1 MQSALRKASH
11 LASVQQLGSQWAAGW
26 AAQQS
31 SGFSSLVLGSWWRNG
46 ATESAVPAAALGWQ
60 RLAGLLPSSLAD
72 SQLLAAPKKKVS
84 PHRRGNRNATK
95 YIRFVPVVAQCSKCQ
110 RVFQQQSV
118 PSKCDEDDCPA
129 FNLRARPEESTA

>member
-1 MQSALRKASH
+1 MQSALRRAP
-11 LASVQQLGSQWAAGW
+11 QLLGAQGTGGW

-31 SGFSSLVLGSWWRNG
+31 SGFASLTLGSWWRG
-46 ATESAVPAAALGWQ
+46 ATSGAAAPAAALGWQ

-118 PSKCDEDDCPA
+118 PSKCDEDECPA
-129 FNLRARPEESTA
+129 FSLRARPDAPSA